1 MYIVISYLSAFCNVF
16 FFSSKILYDKFY
28 LLFSYDLIITFILFI
43 ILIKKK
49 QVHIEKYFVIELI
62 LGNKM
67 KEKKIFDLMKIL
79 IDYTSRFRENQ
90 LYTFFYHRIILSNGF
105 FQFILSNK

>member
-1 MYIVISYLSAFCNVF
+1 MYLVISYLSAFCNVF
-16 FFSSKILYDKFY
+16 FFSSKKLYDKLF

-43 ILIKKK
+43 ILIKK

-79 IDYTSRFRENQ
+79 IDDTSRFRENQ